1 MAANQDQY
9 ILDLL
14 RGRQEGL
21 VCLRPLQ
28 PVLVDGRE
36 GLMGRVELGW
46 EEVAFNEGLDGIEG
60 ARDEGDV
67 CE

>member
-1 MAANQDQY
+1 MPADQDQY

-14 RGRQEGL
+14 RGRQERL

-36 GLMGRVELGW
+36 GLVGWVELGG
-46 EEVAFNEGLDGIEG
+46 EEVAFDKGLDGIEG
-60 ARDEGDV
+60 ARNEGDV